1 MCSLP
6 SLFHVWQDRH
16 RARTTGLAANSPGLP
31 WECCRAPHMV
41 FDNSTGEGFV
51 ASGRGDL
58 ALGKLRVKI
67 PGFQMD

>member
-1 MCSLP
+1 
-6 SLFHVWQDRH
+6 
-16 RARTTGLAANSPGLP
+16 
-31 WECCRAPHMV
+31 MV
-41 FDNSTGEGFV
+41 FASSIGEGFV